1 MPFNASDIKIKIKI
15 KRIINLLKLL
25 ILYRFQIGK
34 TGYHYFLAFWFIF
47 SIKGYWFN
55 VYKSPPYLR
64 IKEAFK

>member
-1 MPFNASDIKIKIKI
+1 MPFKVSDIKVTINA
-15 KRIINLLKLL
+15 KRIINLFKLL

-34 TGYHYFLAFWFIF
+34 TGYHYFLAFWFVF

-55 VYKSPPYLR
+55 IYKSSPYLR